1 MCCRQSR
8 RRSVRPFRM
17 AAAVPVLPTAEEV
30 VALSMQLQ
38 PLRSAD
44 AVVALARAM
53 ARFPSGMPERAAAVA
68 DCMLKAGVAAAQCA
82 MDQVTR
88 LLERL
93 RSSLQQ
99 WLEFVPSVDPCLAPM
114 DTMWCSCA
122 GCGCGPLSCP
132 GLPRTQESWLQGV
145 IRPAAC
151 LVRRVSP
158 RHLRR
163 AGEYSLPLHTLST
176 SPRRTCSRP

>member
-1 MCCRQSR
+1 MCSRQSR

-99 WLEFVPSVDPCLAPM
+99 WLEFVPSVDFCLAPT
-114 DTMWCSCA
+114 DTMVLVCQMWMWS
-122 GCGCGPLSCP
+122 SV
-132 GLPRTQESWLQGV
+132 LPRSASNAGKL
-145 IRPAAC
+145 AAGGHKTRC
-151 LVRRVSP
+151 MLGASSFTS
-158 RHLRR
+158 
-163 AGEYSLPLHTLST
+163 ASST
-176 SPRRTCSRP
+176 GR